1 MSITDMVAAAAVAL
15 VVYLLYIYLFGGSST
30 ASSPSAV
37 HDARSFQVVKASS
50 LPTNVSTNYAY
61 SIWFYIDDWSYRFK
75 QDKTLFER
83 KGSAGGPAPR
93 VYLSG
98 IENNVNVDLGVW
110 EAKVPATSTCTVDN
124 VPLQAWT
131 NLIISINGRALDV
144 YINGKLV
151 RTCLL
156 DGVPRAAPA
165 AGVDITPDGG
175 FSGYTSGFQYFSTP
189 LSPQQA
195 YNIYASGYGGGS
207 SLGAIFDRYRVRI
220 GVVENDRTVARFEL

>member
-1 MSITDMVAAAAVAL
+1 MVAAAAVVL
-15 VVYLLYIYLFGGSST
+15 VIYLLYVYLFAGSKT
-30 ASSPSAV
+30 ASSPSSV
-37 HDARSFQVVKASS
+37 HDARSLQVVNASA
-50 LPTNVSTNYAY
+50 LPTNVSANYAY

-83 KGSAGGPAPR
+83 KGESGGPAPR

-98 IENNVNVDLGVW
+98 IENNISVDLGVW
-110 EAKVPATSTCTVDN
+110 ETNMPATSTCTVEN
-124 VPLQAWT
+124 VPLQSWT
-131 NLIISINGRALDV
+131 NLIISVNGRALDV

-156 DGVPRAAPA
+156 DGVPRASPA
-165 AGVDITPDGG
+165 AGVEITPGGG
-175 FSGYTSGFQYFSTP
+175 FSGYTSGFQFFSTP

-207 SLGAIFDRYRVRI
+207 SLGAIFDKYRVRI
-220 GVVENDRTVARFEL
+220 GVIENDRTVARFDL